1 MIPQSFI
8 NDLIERVD
16 IADVIGERLSLK
28 RTGKN
33 LKALCPFHNEKT
45 ESFTVNSD
53 KQFYYCFGCGAT
65 GTSLRFLMEHDKL
78 DFVEAVETLARIAG
92 VEVVHEGPTPS
103 RKIDPGILDALAKAD
118 ALFQSNLRDHSQSSR
133 AIEYLKGR
141 GVSGLVARDFGIG
154 YAPDSWDSLKTA
166 LKKFPNKTL
175 VDAGLLVLNEKG
187 RLYDRFRHRIQFP
200 IRDTRGRVIGFG
212 GRVLGEGSPKY
223 LNSPES
229 EVFHKNKELY
239 GLFEAR
245 RANQELNRLIL
256 VEGYMDV
263 IALAQAGVTNA
274 VATLGTA
281 TSQRHFEK
289 LFQRTNEVVCCFDGD
304 KAGRSAAWKSLSSA
318 FPTLNGG
325 RILKFAFL
333 PEGEDP
339 DTLIRRDRAQ
349 FVRLTNTAVAA
360 GDYFFNEISKD
371 LDLTSLDARARLA
384 ELAIPFLEKV
394 PVGLYRTMMIERLGR
409 EAGVSI
415 STIERKLGEGIPELR
430 AEIKSQSVE
439 SGLVRNVATLI
450 LNYPDLVRGLDK
462 ERITKISN
470 IASSHSSIIDVLIN
484 YISVQE
490 ICDTSTLLAGFIGN
504 KYEQLLRSLVGKS
517 PNLPLDLLQNDLE
530 EGIDR
535 YLSDLDRSGGKER
548 LEDLKQDPS
557 EENLARYLLAKK
569 NQSL

>member
-415 STIERKLGEGIPELR
+415 STIERKLGEGISELR
-430 AEIKSQSVE
+430 TEIKSQSVE